1 MIALA
6 VQDRRDLVRW
16 LACGAAVLFVHAGVA
31 FGLMEWREPLEE
43 GNSGMDAITVEL
55 EPMEV
60 PPDVRSDL
68 PPGVEQV
75 QADPTPDKPPQKT
88 EEKAEPLPQRDSETM
103 VAPTLPEPQPQPTP
117 HEDNPPAPTTSAP
130 QPARARVSVPTWKSQ
145 IAAILERN
153 KRYHPEARAR
163 REQGVVQLAC
173 HARWPLALVL
183 YGTVYRVRGTIR
195 YRDRCGNQP
204 LRHERSSPMMFGML
218 ALIGAFRLRKRAPA
232 AGVGQVTRKGAAP

>member
-16 LACGAAVLFVHAGVA
+16 LACGAAVLFVHAGIV

-43 GNSGMDAITVEL
+43 GNSGTDAITVEL

-68 PPGVEQV
+68 PPGPEQV
-75 QADPTPDKPPQKT
+75 QADPTPAKPPQKT
-88 EEKAEPLPQRDSETM
+88 EEKAEALPQRDSETM

-153 KRYHPEARAR
+153 KRYPPEARAR
-163 REQGVVQLAC
+163 REQGVVQLAFNIDRQG
-173 HARWPLALVL
+173 HVVSSRIVASSGSAALDEETLALVQRSQPFPTPPPEL
-183 YGTVYRVRGTIR
+183 PGGEISFTVPVR
-195 YRDRCGNQP
+195 YN
-204 LRHERSSPMMFGML
+204 
-218 ALIGAFRLRKRAPA
+218 FR
-232 AGVGQVTRKGAAP
+232 